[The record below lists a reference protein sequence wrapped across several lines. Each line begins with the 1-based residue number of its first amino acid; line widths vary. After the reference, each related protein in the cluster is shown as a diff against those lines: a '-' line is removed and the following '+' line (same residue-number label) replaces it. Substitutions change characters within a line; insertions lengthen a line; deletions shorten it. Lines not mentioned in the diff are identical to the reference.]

1 MINKFTAK
9 IAVFGGRIVPKDL
22 YMETVK
28 IGQLMARENWL
39 VFCGGGAGVME
50 AISRGVKLEKGTC
63 IGILKGTSDDEGN
76 QYLSVP
82 IKTGM
87 GVARNA
93 ILAYNCDA
101 AVAIGG
107 QYGTLSEIAY
117 ASLLFFYFCHLN
129 FCPFEVFKTLP
140 LPKPHLCYFNTGV
153 PALFS
158 F

>member
-1 MINKFTAK
+1 MIDKFTAK

-82 IKTGM
+82 IKTGI

-117 ASLLFFYFCHLN
+117 ALQLEKPILGY
-129 FCPFEVFKTLP
+129 KTWTI
-140 LPKPHLCYFNTGV
+140 PKLESIDTINGLITR
-153 PALFS
+153 LKNIIS
-158 F
+158 SNS